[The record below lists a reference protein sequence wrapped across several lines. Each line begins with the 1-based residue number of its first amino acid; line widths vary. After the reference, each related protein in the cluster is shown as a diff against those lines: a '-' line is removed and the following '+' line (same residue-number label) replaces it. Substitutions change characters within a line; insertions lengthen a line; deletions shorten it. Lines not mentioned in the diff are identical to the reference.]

1 MVQER
6 PLQLSKSIRHLL
18 IFFIVSLIL
27 SGITAFP
34 LETELKWVC
43 SWWPEKQSAF
53 YNWLNTCM
61 QAISDTNAKYPYL
74 AYGYDWLAFAH
85 LVIAVVFIGPLRDPV
100 KNIWVI
106 EFGIIACAMIIPL
119 ALIAG
124 HIRQIPFFWRFID
137 CSFGLVG
144 WIPLYYCHKKI
155 RQLERLQSP
164 LSLEKNTGIT
174 VAA

>member
-1 MVQER
+1 MVQVKAA
-6 PLQLSKSIRHLL
+6 QLSKSIRYLL

-27 SGITAFP
+27 SGVTAFP
-34 LETELKWVC
+34 LETELRWVC
-43 SWWPEKQSAF
+43 GWWPEQESLF
-53 YNWLNTCM
+53 YRWLNKCIL
-61 QAISDTNAKYPYL
+61 AITDTNTKYPFL

-85 LVIAVVFIGPLRDPV
+85 LVIAVAFIGPLRDPV

-119 ALIAG
+119 ALFAG
-124 HIRQIPFFWRFID
+124 HTRQIPFFWRMID

-144 WIPLYYCHKKI
+144 WIPLYHCHKKI
-155 RQLERLQSP
+155 RQLERLQPALSP
-164 LSLEKNTGIT
+164 EKDTGIT

>member
-1 MVQER
+1 MIDPR
-6 PLQLSKSIRHLL
+6 ALHLRNSIRNLL
-18 IFFIVSLIL
+18 IFFIISLIL

-34 LETELKWVC
+34 LETELRWVC
-43 SWWPEKQSAF
+43 GWWPEKQSAF
-53 YNWLNTCM
+53 YHWLYTCM

-85 LVIAVVFIGPLRDPV
+85 LVIAVAFIGPLRDPV

-124 HIRQIPFFWRFID
+124 HIRQIPFFWRMID
-137 CSFGLVG
+137 CSFGLIG

-155 RQLERLQSP
+155 RLLEQLQS
-164 LSLEKNTGIT
+164 SVSVNKNSGIT